1 MRLHIVTTKP
11 LGGIGNHTFLQPE
24 LPNYILWEEEEGA
37 TEAEFA

>member
-1 MRLHIVTTKP
+1 MRLHIGTTEA

-24 LPNYILWEEEEGA
+24 RPNYILWEEGGGP